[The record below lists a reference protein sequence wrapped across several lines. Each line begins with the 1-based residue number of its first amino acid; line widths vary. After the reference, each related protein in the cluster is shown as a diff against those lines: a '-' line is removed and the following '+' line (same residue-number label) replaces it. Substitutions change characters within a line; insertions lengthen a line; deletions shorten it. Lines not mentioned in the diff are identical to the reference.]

1 MGLSFG
7 DTPLMDIF
15 QMLVHTTD
23 RNALTAHNTHPYS
36 KGFLLEATVLK
47 CQSEIFKNKLTRR
60 ELPLIHFS
68 VTRTTGPQPLPKR
81 VLHTVR
87 SSASSLNFQYPILSL
102 RSFSSCLL
110 LLSCLSVTSI
120 LPSIF
125 HSITCFRRQ
134 FLRKM

>member
-1 MGLSFG
+1 MDLSFG
-7 DTPLMDIF
+7 DTSLSEIF
-15 QMLVHTTD
+15 QILVHRVD
-23 RNALTAHNTHPYS
+23 INALTAHNTHSYS
-36 KGFLLEATVLK
+36 KVFLLETNVLK
-47 CQSEIFKNKLTRR
+47 CQKDIFKNKLTLR
-60 ELPLIHFS
+60 ELPLILFAVS
-68 VTRTTGPQPLPKR
+68 LTTIPQILPKR

-87 SSASSLNFQYPILSL
+87 SSASSFSFQYPILSL
-102 RSFSSCLL
+102 RSFISCLL